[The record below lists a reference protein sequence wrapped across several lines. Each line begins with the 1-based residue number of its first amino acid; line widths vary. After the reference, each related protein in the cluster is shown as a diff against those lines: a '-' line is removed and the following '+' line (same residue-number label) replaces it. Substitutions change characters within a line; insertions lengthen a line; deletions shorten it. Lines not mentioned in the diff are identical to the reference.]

1 MFCNLE
7 ATSLTVKLSKE
18 EAEAVVATEPGAS
31 AAGYGLG
38 RHGWVALDIGTD
50 VSEEKW
56 SQLEEWIY
64 TSFTLVA
71 PKRLARIV
79 LDADEERP

>member
-1 MFCNLE
+1 MQNRLH
-7 ATSLTVKLSKE
+7 ARQHASTRRDL
-18 EAEAVVATEPGAS
+18 VVP
-31 AAGYGLG
+31 AGYGLG